1 VLVGVWAVYT
11 TFGLLITLNGTL
23 VPQIR
28 EDLGLSRAEMGV
40 VLGGWQ
46 FVYILTAIPAGRV
59 VDKLGTRVAVTG
71 SALVMLGTAALRT
84 TATGFWSLLIPVAAF
99 GIGAPIISVAAPKV
113 AASLFEG
120 AARRRAVGVYGTAPA
135 IGGVIAFT
143 FGGSVVAPLVDDD
156 WRAVTLIMTAA
167 ASSSLLV
174 WWFVSRGLD
183 DLMAPDSG
191 PALRDYA
198 RLARR
203 PIVAFVLLL
212 SALNF
217 FAAHGIGQWLVAM
230 LDDVGWSTS
239 AASLWAAAGTT
250 IGLIAALVV
259 PRFATP
265 DRRARVLA
273 VVLGSGVVG
282 AALLLTTSSAQLA
295 FAIGLT
301 ALPRVVIMPILSMIL
316 MDHDDV
322 GPTHIAAA
330 SGLFFSIAQIGGVA
344 GPAMTG
350 AVSDRTGGFG
360 APLTVHSGV
369 WILMAVLLLV
379 GLRRLAPT
387 GSQHA

>member
-1 VLVGVWAVYT
+1 M
-11 TFGLLITLNGTL
+11 
-23 VPQIR
+23 PQIR
-28 EDLGLSRAEMGV
+28 DDLGLSRAEMGV
-40 VLGGWQ
+40 VLGAWQ

-71 SALVMLGTAALRT
+71 SAVAMLGTAALRT
-84 TATGFWSLLIPVAAF
+84 TATGFWSLLLPVAAF

-113 AASLFEG
+113 AASLFDG

-135 IGGVIAFT
+135 IGGVVAFT
-143 FGGSVVAPLVDDD
+143 VGGSVVAPLVDDD
-156 WRAVTLIMTAA
+156 WRAVTLLMTGAA
-167 ASSSLLV
+167 CTSLVL

-191 PALRDYA
+191 PELREYA
-198 RLARR
+198 QLARR

-230 LDDVGWSTS
+230 LADVGWTSS

-250 IGLIAALVV
+250 IGLVAALVV

-265 DRRARVLA
+265 VRRADVLA
-273 VVLGSGVVG
+273 AVLASGVVG
-282 AALLLTTSSAQLA
+282 AALLLTTSPAQLA

-322 GPTHIAAA
+322 GPSHIAAA

-344 GPAMTG
+344 GPAITG
-350 AVSDRTGGFG
+350 ALADRTDGFG
-360 APLTVHSGV
+360 TPLTVHSGV
-369 WILMAVLLLV
+369 WVLMAMLLLF
-379 GLRRLAPT
+379 GLRRIAP
-387 GSQHA
+387 SDQNA